1 VSSPSDDR
9 RGGGSV
15 FGRGT
20 AALAGWLGVAAL
32 VVASTSLS
40 AAAGASTKTT
50 AAPQLGF
57 NTYVQDL
64 CQSNSTWASDA
75 TGQFS
80 ELKALGANSIAL
92 AFPLY
97 MSTLDS
103 NVVFSKRVCGTDYQT
118 PSPARLKV
126 AIGIAHAMNLRVFLR
141 PLLAPFSQVGGW
153 RGTIRPS
160 NTSWWFKSYFKALA
174 PYLKLAQQQK
184 VQYFAISTELD
195 SMAKKSNW
203 RSLIKEAR
211 HLYRGSTIFTIVWA
225 YGDGGKVKWAGTSPG
240 IDAYEAVHLP
250 ASATTAEMLASWNLA
265 LHTINK
271 VPFSLSSATIDEVA
285 IAAQNGA
292 YWEPWAWA
300 LPSNFAF
307 DESVQANWYQMV
319 CNFFQMHKMKGIYF
333 WGIWYADGS
342 NALPSTPSPGL
353 AQEIQ
358 PASAQVIKA
367 CYSNG

>member
-1 VSSPSDDR
+1 
-9 RGGGSV
+9 V

-32 VVASTSLS
+32 VLASTSPTS
-40 AAAGASTKTT
+40 VAAGASPKAN
-50 AAPQLGF
+50 AARQLGF
-57 NTYVQDL
+57 NTFVQDL
-64 CQSNSTWASDA
+64 CQSNATWASDA
-75 TGQFS
+75 TGQFL

-97 MSTLDS
+97 MSSLDS
-103 NVVFSKRVCGTDYQT
+103 NTVFSRRVCGTDYET

-126 AIGIAHAMNLRVFLR
+126 AIEIAHSLNLRVFLR
-141 PLLAPFSQVGGW
+141 PLVNPFSLVGGW
-153 RGTIRPS
+153 RGTIDPT
-160 NTSWWFKSYFKALA
+160 NTNAWFKSYFRAVA

-184 VQYFAISTELD
+184 VEYFAISTELD

-203 RSLIKEAR
+203 RSLIKEAKQ
-211 HLYRGSTIFTIVWA
+211 LYGGTTIFTIVWA
-225 YGDGGKVKWAGTSPG
+225 YGDDGKVKWAGTAHG
-240 IDAYEAVHLP
+240 IDTYEAVHLP
-250 ASATTAEMLASWNLA
+250 DDATTAQILSSWNLA

-271 VPFSLSSATIDEVA
+271 VPFPISSATIDEVA
-285 IAAQNGA
+285 IPAQDGA
-292 YWEPWAWA
+292 YWEPWAFA

-307 DESVQANWYQMV
+307 NESVQATWYQMV

-333 WGIWYADGS
+333 WGIWYADGA

-358 PASAQVIKA
+358 PASAQVIKN
-367 CYSNG
+367 CYSSG